1 MEDGVAGGEYV
12 VEEEMED
19 GGEGGKEN
27 EDACEEQEEND
38 IYVDDVLFEE
48 DTESETYSDNGLI
61 DISIEC

>member
-27 EDACEEQEEND
+27 EDACEE
-38 IYVDDVLFEE
+38 
-48 DTESETYSDNGLI
+48 
-61 DISIEC
+61 